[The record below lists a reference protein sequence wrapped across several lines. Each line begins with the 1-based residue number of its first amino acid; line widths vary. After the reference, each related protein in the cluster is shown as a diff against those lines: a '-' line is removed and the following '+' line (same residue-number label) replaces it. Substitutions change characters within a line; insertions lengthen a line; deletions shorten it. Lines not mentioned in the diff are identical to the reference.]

1 MELRILTMRPSVVFP
16 DVMQDRK
23 RYGRPNW
30 FGQELSKISFF
41 YYLLTMILY
50 ELWNIYPVGSQ

>member
-50 ELWNIYPVGSQ
+50 EL